1 MLSLPSCDMCALTY
15 IRYKPT
21 ERSICMASASD
32 ESNYVTRKWRM
43 LRYFS
48 CSEDSTQ
55 PATSTKFH
63 HLSAFWASLQSAAPG
78 LAS

>member
-1 MLSLPSCDMCALTY
+1 MCAYLHQ
-15 IRYKPT
+15 IQADG
-21 ERSICMASASD
+21 EEHLHG

>member
-1 MLSLPSCDMCALTY
+1 
-15 IRYKPT
+15 
-21 ERSICMASASD
+21 MASASD

-63 HLSAFWASLQSAAPG
+63 HWSAFWASLQSAAPG